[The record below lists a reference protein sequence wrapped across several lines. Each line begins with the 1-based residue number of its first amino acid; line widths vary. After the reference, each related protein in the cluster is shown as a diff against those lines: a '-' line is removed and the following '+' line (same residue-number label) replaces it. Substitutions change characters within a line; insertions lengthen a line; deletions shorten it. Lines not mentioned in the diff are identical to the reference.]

1 VQEVLE
7 VFGHRDRLAEPENW
21 SSPADD
27 TQDPASD
34 KHRGTGPWPWASRSI
49 SRWSSVLRSLRPL
62 VDGEGGPVVTVE
74 PCVLVISGLPGVG
87 KSTTARLVAS
97 RFDRGAHI
105 EADQMQRMIVAGGV
119 WPDGSEVI
127 SEEASAQLALRL
139 HNACLLARSFLG
151 AGFTAVVDDIVV
163 ADRLVQLLAELEGL
177 PVRYVMLAPPFEH
190 VRRRWTDMGSP
201 FADTWGW
208 IDEEIRLRT
217 KRIGLWLDTA
227 GLTPEQTAVQILTRL
242 DEANVSA

>member
-1 VQEVLE
+1 
-7 VFGHRDRLAEPENW
+7 
-21 SSPADD
+21 
-27 TQDPASD
+27 
-34 KHRGTGPWPWASRSI
+34 
-49 SRWSSVLRSLRPL
+49 
-62 VDGEGGPVVTVE
+62 VTVE

-97 RFDRGAHI
+97 RLDRGAYI
-105 EADQMQRMIVAGGV
+105 EADQLQQMIVAGGV
-119 WPDGSEVI
+119 WPDGSGVI

-163 ADRLVQLLAELEGL
+163 ADRLVRLLVDLEGL
-177 PVRYVMLAPPFEH
+177 PVRFVMLAPPFEH
-190 VRRRWTDMGSP
+190 VRQRWIDMGSP

-208 IDEEIRLRT
+208 IDDEIRLRT

-227 GLTPEQTAVQILTRL
+227 DLTPEQTADQIITRL
-242 DEANVSA
+242 DEATVSA